1 MTSTMGRLRLTAA
14 EQFWYVL
21 QCIAFGAGYFA
32 KVPVK
37 KALSEV
43 GLAQMTGAEQ
53 FWYVLQCIAFGAG
66 YFAKVPVKKALSEL
80 ARIPGSGYAGLRQ
93 GENAPPQLDEAYR
106 PAASPDHP
114 QSLPPGRSSDRPQRT
129 QG

>member
-1 MTSTMGRLRLTAA
+1 MASVYGRLRLTVA

-53 FWYVLQCIAFGAG
+53 FWYVLQCIAFGTG
-66 YFAKVPVKKALSEL
+66 YFAKVPVKKALTEL
-80 ARIPGSGYAGLRQ
+80 AQLPGLGSDGLRS
-93 GENAPPQLDEAYR
+93 G
-106 PAASPDHP
+106 PD
-114 QSLPPGRSSDRPQRT
+114 RNTTD
-129 QG
+129 

>member
-1 MTSTMGRLRLTAA
+1 MTSMAGRLRLTAA

-66 YFAKVPVKKALSEL
+66 YFAKVPSDGQVP
-80 ARIPGSGYAGLRQ
+80 RDV
-93 GENAPPQLDEAYR
+93 PPN
-106 PAASPDHP
+106 
-114 QSLPPGRSSDRPQRT
+114 
-129 QG
+129 

>member
-1 MTSTMGRLRLTAA
+1 MTSMAARFRLTAP

-66 YFAKVPVKKALSEL
+66 YFAKVPVKKALSQL
-80 ARIPGSGYAGLRQ
+80 SPIPDPGYQLPGSGPAAQPLLNQ
-93 GENAPPQLDEAYR
+93 AYR
-106 PAASPDHP
+106 PPASDD
-114 QSLPPGRSSDRPQRT
+114 QALPPGRH
-129 QG
+129 GA

>member
-1 MTSTMGRLRLTAA
+1 MISTVGRLRLTAA
-14 EQFWYVL
+14 EQFWYVM

-43 GLAQMTGAEQ
+43 GLAEMTGAEQ

-66 YFAKVPVKKALSEL
+66 YFAKIPVKKALCE
-80 ARIPGSGYAGLRQ
+80 LRQ
-93 GENAPPQLDEAYR
+93 HPDLGYLGPRPSLNPPYQVDQTP
-106 PAASPDHP
+106 PAVPPA
-114 QSLPPGRSSDRPQRT
+114 QAQYLPPGRHGGRHGYSDR
-129 QG
+129 

>member
-1 MTSTMGRLRLTAA
+1 MSPVVGRLRLTAA

-43 GLAQMTGAEQ
+43 GLAEMTGAEH

-66 YFAKVPVKKALSEL
+66 YFAKVPVKKALSEVTQ
-80 ARIPGSGYAGLRQ
+80 RPVPGNAHLRPEQ
-93 GENAPPQLDEAYR
+93 DALPHFDEAYR
-106 PAASPDHP
+106 PAVPPDQRYHP
-114 QSLPPGRSSDRPQRT
+114 PERHGARHGRS
-129 QG
+129 G

>member
-1 MTSTMGRLRLTAA
+1 MTSVFGRLRLTAA

-43 GLAQMTGAEQ
+43 GLAEMTGAEQ

-80 ARIPGSGYAGLRQ
+80 TQRPFPRNAYLRPEQ
-93 GENAPPQLDEAYR
+93 DALPHFDEAYR
-106 PAASPDHP
+106 PAAPPD
-114 QSLPPGRSSDRPQRT
+114 QARYLPPGRHGARHGRS
-129 QG
+129 

>member
-1 MTSTMGRLRLTAA
+1 MTTMASRFRLTAA

-66 YFAKVPVKKALSEL
+66 YFAKVPVKKALSEVGPISDPGYQGL
-80 ARIPGSGYAGLRQ
+80 APGQTAQ
-93 GENAPPQLDEAYR
+93 PQLSQPYGP
-106 PAASPDHP
+106 PASYD
-114 QSLPPGRSSDRPQRT
+114 QTLPPGRHGARRT
-129 QG
+129 DM

>member
-1 MTSTMGRLRLTAA
+1 MTSVAARVRLTAA

-43 GLAQMTGAEQ
+43 GLAEMTGAEQ

-80 ARIPGSGYAGLRQ
+80 TPLHEQVTGRPNVPVQ
-93 GENAPPQLDEAYR
+93 FGEPSR
-106 PAASPDHP
+106 PTVMLE
-114 QSLPPGRSSDRPQRT
+114 QSSQFHQPGRHGAPRSSGER
-129 QG
+129 

>member
-1 MTSTMGRLRLTAA
+1 M
-14 EQFWYVL
+14 L

-43 GLAQMTGAEQ
+43 GLAEMTGAEQ

-80 ARIPGSGYAGLRQ
+80 TQRPFPRNAYLRPEQ
-93 GENAPPQLDEAYR
+93 DTLPHFDEAYR
-106 PAASPDHP
+106 PAAPPD
-114 QSLPPGRSSDRPQRT
+114 QARYLPPGRHGARHGRS
-129 QG
+129 